1 MKKQFKKVLVLG
13 SGALKIG
20 QAGEFD
26 YSGSQALKALREE
39 GVRSVLVNPNI
50 ATIQTSEGIADEVY
64 FLPVTPYFVTE
75 IIKKERPDGILL
87 AFGGQTA
94 LNCGTE
100 LYRNGV
106 LKEYGVEVLGTS
118 VEAIMYTEDRDLFV
132 KKLDEI
138 PMKTP
143 VSKAVENM
151 EDALAAAREIGYPV
165 MIKAAL
171 GGGGKGMRVVQNST
185 DFEKNFQNAQREAE
199 NGFGDNSMYVEKY
212 IEHPKHIEFQILADN
227 EGNTIHLGE
236 RDCSVQRRHQK
247 MIEES
252 PCIALDED
260 LREQMGAMAVRAAK
274 AVGYRN
280 AGTVEFLLD
289 SHRQFYFMEINTRI
303 QVEHGVTELVTGI
316 DLVKE
321 QIRIAAGEKLG
332 LRQSDI
338 HLTGHAMEVR
348 INAENPDKN
357 FAPCPGT
364 IQELH
369 IPGGNGVRIDTAV
382 YPGYIIPPYYD
393 SMIMKVMV
401 YDKDRESAL
410 KKMRSTLGEVII
422 EGVTTNLDFQ
432 YEILKNKEFESG
444 AVHTDFIEKNFEET
458 A

>member
-1 MKKQFKKVLVLG
+1 MFQKLLIANRGEIAVRIIRACREMGIKTVAVYSQADADALHTQLADESICIGKAEAKDSYLNMERILSATIA
-13 SGALKIG
+13 SGADAIHPGFGFLSENSKF
-20 QAGEFD
+20 AE
-26 YSGSQALKALREE
+26 LCEKC
-39 GVRSVLVNPNI
+39 NI
-50 ATIQTSEGIADEVY
+50 AFIGPSAKTIEETGNKSEARNAMVRAGVPVIPGTKNPIFTAEAGRKFAD
-64 FLPVTPYFVTE
+64 
-75 IIKKERPDGILL
+75 
-87 AFGGQTA
+87 
-94 LNCGTE
+94 
-100 LYRNGV
+100 
-106 LKEYGVEVLGTS
+106 
-118 VEAIMYTEDRDLFV
+118 
-132 KKLDEI
+132 
-138 PMKTP
+138 
-143 VSKAVENM
+143 
-151 EDALAAAREIGYPV
+151 EIGYPV

-171 GGGGKGMRVVQNST
+171 GGGGKGMRVVRNSEE
-185 DFEKNFQNAQREAE
+185 FEKNFQNAQREAE
-199 NGFGDNSMYVEKY
+199 NGFGDNSMYIEKY

-444 AVHTDFIEKNFEET
+444 EVHTDFIEKNFEET

>member
-1 MKKQFKKVLVLG
+1 MFQKLLIANRGEIAVRIIRACREMGIKTVAVYSQADADALHTQLADESICIGKAEAKDSYLNMERILSATIA
-13 SGALKIG
+13 SGADAIHPGFGFLSENSKF
-20 QAGEFD
+20 A
-26 YSGSQALKALREE
+26 ALCEKC
-39 GVRSVLVNPNI
+39 NI
-50 ATIQTSEGIADEVY
+50 AFIGPSARTIEETGNKSEARNAMVRAGVPVIPGTKEPIFTAEAGRKFAD
-64 FLPVTPYFVTE
+64 
-75 IIKKERPDGILL
+75 
-87 AFGGQTA
+87 
-94 LNCGTE
+94 
-100 LYRNGV
+100 
-106 LKEYGVEVLGTS
+106 
-118 VEAIMYTEDRDLFV
+118 
-132 KKLDEI
+132 
-138 PMKTP
+138 
-143 VSKAVENM
+143 
-151 EDALAAAREIGYPV
+151 EIGYPV

-199 NGFGDNSMYVEKY
+199 NGFGDNSMYIEKY

-252 PCIALDED
+252 PCTALDED

-444 AVHTDFIEKNFEET
+444 AVHTDFSEKNFEET